1 MIRYKITHKEEKV
14 IYLNVTP
21 YLYVPFT
28 AWAIAQL
35 IKFVLALL
43 RGDRNLRYLYASGGM
58 PSVHSATVCSLAMW
72 ALIDGGVASP
82 LFGFTAVFAGIVM
95 YDSFGVRRSSGEQA
109 RTLNKLIGDLGVS
122 GGLRNAAE
130 YTQLRE
136 ILGHQPLE
144 VFVGAVI
151 GIIIAMCF
159 GYQKIANQFPE
170 MFGTPNPTQ
179 AKILLVFGAI
189 LVFAAPVMYWWNIK
203 KYKKVKEAGSSLTYL
218 ALINLVMGVMLVVVA
233 LISYE
238 EINTFLAQWFFIW
251 IVASVW
257 FILIAIFIYRFFHS
271 TRSTKPEPS
280 SRRKSDWL
288 KKANKKKSRKK

>member
-1 MIRYKITHKEEKV
+1 M
-14 IYLNVTP
+14 
-21 YLYVPFT
+21 
-28 AWAIAQL
+28 IAQF

-58 PSVHSATVCSLAMW
+58 PSVHSATVCSLATW
-72 ALIDGGVASP
+72 ALIDGGLSSP

-109 RTLNKLIGDLGVS
+109 KTLNKLIGDLGVS

-151 GIIIAMCF
+151 GIVIAMCF

-170 MFGTPNPTQ
+170 MFGSPNSTQ
-179 AKILLVFGAI
+179 AKILLVFGVI
-189 LVFAAPVMYWWNIK
+189 LVLAAPIKYWWSVK
-203 KYKKVKEAGSSLTYL
+203 KYKKVKKAGSSLTYL
-218 ALINLVMGVMLVVVA
+218 ALINLVMGVTLVIIA
-233 LISYE
+233 LLSYE
-238 EINTFLAQWFFIW
+238 EINTFLAQWFFIGM
-251 IVASVW
+251 VVFVW
-257 FILIAIFIYRFFHS
+257 LILIAIFVYRLIHS
-271 TRSTKPEPS
+271 TRSSKPEPS
-280 SRRKSDWL
+280 SRRKSEWL
-288 KKANKKKSRKK
+288 KKANKKKTKKK